1 MNDKN
6 ATLQDVFN
14 NRILVPKLNEKIDE
28 GKTLEFL
35 TEYVNSFGINVSLG
49 TIRNYKKKREESIS
63 TGVPLEQLIDKRK
76 KNGNI
81 VELRDK
87 ENMPDEQV
95 TKTTL
100 IDDNYATPEKK
111 LVNLTQY
118 LELMI
123 QKGYNSLQQVEFVD
137 NNSALKAID
146 AYAKITGNATGGLTI
161 QGLQELKLKQKAY
174 EAALGEVIAEHI
186 PKEEQEQVWVEL
198 EQKEQEFYDSLDLTE
213 EGQRIK
219 EALKQIGV

>member
-6 ATLQDVFN
+6 ATLQDIFN

-87 ENMPDEQV
+87 ENMPDDQV